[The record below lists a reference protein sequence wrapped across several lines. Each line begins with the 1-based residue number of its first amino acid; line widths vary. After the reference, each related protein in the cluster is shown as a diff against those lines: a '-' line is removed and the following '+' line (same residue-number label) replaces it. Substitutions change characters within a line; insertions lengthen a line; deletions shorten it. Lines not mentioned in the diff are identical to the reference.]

1 MTDFTVSTNV
11 ETELL
16 DQHALKAASV
26 ELDGLLVNVVNCS
39 LSLDFQ
45 RRLAARI
52 MRGCPFAITYNDN
65 LCEGKR
71 VFRLWQNPEPVR
83 GVKLA
88 VDTIAA
94 KFGGHGTGVEAVF
107 VVKIRMVD
115 VFLRGWA
122 A

>member
-1 MTDFTVSTNV
+1 MSDFTVSTSEASQEN
-11 ETELL
+11 TLL
-16 DQHALKAASV
+16 EDHAMKVASV
-26 ELDGLLVNVVNCS
+26 ELDGIVVNVANCS

-45 RRLAARI
+45 RKLASRI

-65 LCEGKR
+65 LFEGKR
-71 VFRLWQNPEPVR
+71 VFRLWANPEPVR

-107 VVKIRMVD
+107 VVKIRMTD
-115 VFLRGWA
+115 VFLQ
-122 A
+122 